1 MKKTIQLLTI
11 IFLLLSLTNCTILRN
26 PVNGEKV
33 IKLYKDSNGEVNI
46 TGDFT
51 VDDLKER
58 PSFSDWYNTE
68 YDSYEVDAVFK
79 EHKKEFKKL
88 FRNRSVQIFMGTWC
102 SDSQR
107 EVPRFMKIM
116 DFLGVSKGQ
125 IQLVGVNRKKQAF
138 EGQDLGK
145 RIKRVPTFIFYQHEF
160 ADRTPTEIGRIVES
174 PVESLEKDML
184 KILLGDPY
192 VPNYANQ

>member
-11 IFLLLSLTNCTILRN
+11 IFLLLSLTNCSILRN

>member
-1 MKKTIQLLTI
+1 MKKAIQLLTI
-11 IFLLLSLTNCTILRN
+11 IFLLLSLANCSILRN

-33 IKLYKDSNGEVNI
+33 IKLYKGSNGEVNI

-116 DFLGVSKGQ
+116 DFLGVSKGK
-125 IQLVGVNRKKQAF
+125 IQLLGVNHKKQAF

-192 VPNYANQ
+192 VPNYVNQ

>member
-1 MKKTIQLLTI
+1 MKKSILFFSTLV
-11 IFLLLSLTNCTILRN
+11 FVLSFTNCSLFRN
-26 PVNGEKV
+26 PIDGEKV
-33 IKLYKDSNGEVNI
+33 VKLYKDDNGNVNI

-51 VDDLKER
+51 IKDLKER

-79 EHKKEFKKL
+79 EHKREFKRL
-88 FRNRSVQIFMGTWC
+88 FKNRSVQIFMGTWC
-102 SDSQR
+102 GDSKR

-116 DFLGVSKGQ
+116 DFLDIPKNK
-125 IQLVGVNRKKQAF
+125 IQLIGVNRKKEAF
-138 EGQDLGK
+138 EGYELGK

-160 ADRTPTEIGRIVES
+160 ADRTPTEIGRIVEY

-192 VPNYANQ
+192 VPNYADQ